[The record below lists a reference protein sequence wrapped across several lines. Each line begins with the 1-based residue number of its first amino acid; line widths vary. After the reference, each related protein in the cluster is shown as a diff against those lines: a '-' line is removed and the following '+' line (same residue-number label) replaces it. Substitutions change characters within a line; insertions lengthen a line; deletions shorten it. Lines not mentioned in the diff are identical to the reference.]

1 VSLIALSDR
10 KRVPLWHRIELVLRQ
25 KISTGEFKVGGAL
38 PSEPALAATFGVS
51 RMTVREAIRSL
62 GDEGLVRQVQG
73 KGTFVLQP
81 TEPRSATLISS
92 VAGNLKYNE
101 AFPALSPDPEHRV
114 PHCSAIRINTV
125 EAPPDVRRMLDL
137 ADPTVVLVERVVT
150 HDHEPLGYVTDYL
163 PHALGDRITEADL
176 QQAWLTQVLPEK
188 LGIPVLEAHQTI
200 SASLA
205 DVLLGEQ
212 LQVPFGS
219 PLLYAERLYVGLRGR
234 RLYVAKVWHRADR
247 FRYAAVF
254 RFSDAVHHAASAE
267 PPRPRRTTNRRRTAR
282 AVVS

>member
-1 VSLIALSDR
+1 MIALSDR
-10 KRVPLWHRIELVLRQ
+10 KRVPLWHRIELVLRH
-25 KISTGEFKVGGAL
+25 KITTGEFKVGEAL
-38 PSEPALAATFGVS
+38 PSEPALAASFGVS
-51 RMTVREAIRSL
+51 RMTVREATRSL
-62 GDEGLVRQVQG
+62 TGEGLVRQVQG
-73 KGTFVLQP
+73 KGTFVLP
-81 TEPRSATLISS
+81 PREPPSAALISS
-92 VAGNLKYNE
+92 FVGDLKYNE

-114 PHCSAIRINTV
+114 PHCSAIRIHTV
-125 EAPPDVRRMLDL
+125 EAPPDVRRALDL
-137 ADPTVVLVERVVT
+137 AEPTVVLVERVVT
-150 HDHEPLGYVTDYL
+150 HADQPVGYVTDYL
-163 PHALGDRITEADL
+163 PHALGDRVTEADL

-205 DVLLGEQ
+205 DVLLGDQ

-254 RFSDAVHHAASAE
+254 HFSDAVYHATSAE
-267 PPRPRRTTNRRRTAR
+267 PSRPRRTTNRRRTPR
-282 AVVS
+282 VVAS